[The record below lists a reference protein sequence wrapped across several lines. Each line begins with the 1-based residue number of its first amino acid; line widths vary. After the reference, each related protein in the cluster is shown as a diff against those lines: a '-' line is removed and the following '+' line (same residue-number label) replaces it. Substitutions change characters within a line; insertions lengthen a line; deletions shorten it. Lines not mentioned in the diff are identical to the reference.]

1 MESVRIVID
10 SNTLVSRLLLPNSIP
25 AISVTK
31 AARNGT
37 ILQSESTFEE
47 LADVLSRK
55 KFDRYVSTKDR
66 QEFLRLLARIS
77 VFVEVIRHVRACRD
91 PKDDKFLELA
101 ANGEADYLI
110 TGDKDLLELAPFEG
124 IPVITPKEFLDLT
137 L

>member
-1 MESVRIVID
+1 MYQPRI
-10 SNTLVSRLLLPNSIP
+10 
-25 AISVTK
+25 
-31 AARNGT
+31 ARNFFVY
-37 ILQSESTFEE
+37 SP
-47 LADVLSRK
+47 A
-55 KFDRYVSTKDR
+55 
-66 QEFLRLLARIS
+66 IS
-77 VFVEVIRHVRACRD
+77 VFVEVIRHVKACRD